1 MKLYKGNK
9 LDGLVIMSHDEI
21 LEGFKESRFNSDDM
35 PLECGLSFYI
45 ALSEGLNSAFD
56 VKEFDELLVA
66 AVIWKN
72 KELLNE
78 S

>member
-1 MKLYKGNK
+1 MKLFKDNR
-9 LDGLVIMSHDEI
+9 LDGEVDMSHDEI
-21 LEGFKESRFNSDDM
+21 LEGFRDSKYNSDDM
-35 PLECGLSFYI
+35 PMECGLSFYI
-45 ALSEGLNSAFD
+45 AFPDGLNSAFD
-56 VKEFDELLVA
+56 VHEFDELLVA